1 MINISVQ
8 VDRSQ
13 LDDFT
18 RRLSRQN
25 MEAAITRGIHKTG
38 DETRR
43 IVVESI
49 DKKYH
54 GGMAFFDSA
63 VQDPQKAPMQCVI
76 PIRGSKG
83 GIGSVFGAGGG
94 GSGKGKGGGKLRA
107 YKLKKGAAGRISAK
121 IVKGQTSILPA
132 RMSHQG
138 GNAPFML
145 GGEVMTRRTV
155 KRAPVV
161 HVVGLAVPQMAATR
175 ARGRIEREL
184 SKELEKNV
192 VAELER
198 ALNI

>member
-49 DKKYH
+49 DQKYR

-76 PIRGSKG
+76 PIKGSKG
-83 GIGSVFGAGGG
+83 GIGKVFPAGGSTG
-94 GSGKGKGGGKLRA
+94 NPKARGKLQK
-107 YKLKKGAAGRISAK
+107 YQLKKGLKLSAA
-121 IVKGQTSILPA
+121 IVKGQKSILPA
-132 RMSHQG
+132 RMTRQG

-145 GGEVMTRRTV
+145 GGEVVTRRTQ
-155 KRAPVV
+155 KRTPLV
-161 HVVGLAVPQMAATR
+161 HVVGLAVPQMAANR
-175 ARGRIEREL
+175 ARDRIEKEL
-184 SKELEKNV
+184 GKELEKNV